1 MSVSTRPRPFEA
13 DDSDA
18 FATRSAVESDVHASN
33 RDQTTQDAHSSPA
46 MLQQL
51 QVSPSGSSPE
61 HGRTPLPGDRQ
72 PEDVTPLVRPER
84 THAEVRQ
91 TLAALFTAHHQL
103 IWRTLRR
110 LGASPEQAADCTQQA
125 FVIAAERFFQIR
137 PGCERAFLFS
147 TALGLAH
154 TSRRREWRCQL
165 ESNMELHSQRA
176 HHDEKIAREHYA
188 RQLMDRV
195 LSKMDAS
202 LVSVFALFELEGLS
216 SPEIAELVGIP
227 LGTVASRLRR
237 ARQVFKAEVELLEM
251 SARGERP

>member
-1 MSVSTRPRPFEA
+1 
-13 DDSDA
+13 
-18 FATRSAVESDVHASN
+18 
-33 RDQTTQDAHSSPA
+33 
-46 MLQQL
+46 MLQPL
-51 QVSPSGSSPE
+51 HMTQVPHAERAVAPPARPE
-61 HGRTPLPGDRQ
+61 PETLLP
-72 PEDVTPLVRPER
+72 VVRPER
-84 THAEVRQ
+84 TQAEVRQ
-91 TLAALFTAHHQL
+91 TLASLFTSHHEL

-165 ESNMELHSQRA
+165 EGDMELHGQRVRQE
-176 HHDEKIAREHYA
+176 EKATREHYA

-195 LSKMDAS
+195 LSKMDS
-202 LVSVFALFELEGLS
+202 TLVSVFALFELEGLS

-237 ARQVFKAEVELLEM
+237 ARQMFKAEVEQLEM
-251 SARGERP
+251 SAEGERP

>member
-1 MSVSTRPRPFEA
+1 VP
-13 DDSDA
+13 
-18 FATRSAVESDVHASN
+18 H
-33 RDQTTQDAHSSPA
+33 RDQNVDAEHSSTA
-46 MLQQL
+46 MLHQFQL
-51 QVSPSGSSPE
+51 CQVPGSE
-61 HGRTPLPGDRQ
+61 RRVAGVPLQEP
-72 PEDVTPLVRPER
+72 PEDVAPVVRPER
-84 THAEVRQ
+84 THTEVRQ
-91 TLAALFTAHHQL
+91 TLAALFTAHHEL

-165 ESNMELHSQRA
+165 EANMELHSQPSRQ
-176 HHDEKIAREHYA
+176 DEKVAREHYA

-195 LSKMDAS
+195 LSKMDSA

-216 SPEIAELVGIP
+216 SPEIAEVMGIP

-237 ARQVFKAEVELLEM
+237 ARQVFRAEVEQLEM
-251 SARGERP
+251 SAEGERP